1 VRVNFI
7 EDTLLSTECG
17 DDELRLQHPTIH
29 VEQNE
34 QDVTPGNLVCND
46 VAGQT
51 AASITK
57 KDESRPKIATT
68 ISLL

>member
-1 VRVNFI
+1 
-7 EDTLLSTECG
+7 
-17 DDELRLQHPTIH
+17 

-34 QDVTPGNLVCND
+34 QDVTPGSLACKD

-57 KDESRPKIATT
+57 KKDESRLKIATT